1 MNRVDGE
8 RPWQECLLPLPG
20 RGSHGDASLC
30 INQQL
35 THGEAVSQALV
46 VLFYPIV
53 FFFGFL
59 YYTDAGSLFFVV
71 AMLVLARRG
80 RVSQGLDSGK
90 SRTPPCA
97 VSLRLTESNTM
108 Q

>member
-1 MNRVDGE
+1 
-8 RPWQECLLPLPG
+8 
-20 RGSHGDASLC
+20 
-30 INQQL
+30 
-35 THGEAVSQALV
+35 

-80 RVSQGLDSGK
+80 QV
-90 SRTPPCA
+90 
-97 VSLRLTESNTM
+97 
-108 Q
+108 